1 MLSQSRFLKAC
12 RREPVDTTPVW
23 FMRQAGRY
31 MPEYRAI
38 RGKMSM
44 LEAIRNPEVSREIT
58 LQPLNAFPL
67 DAAIIFADILTPLIG
82 MGIKL
87 DFVKGEGPQIENPL
101 RSTREVDLLGVPAAA
116 EALPFALE
124 AIRLTAA
131 ELTPRNIPLIGFCG
145 APFTLASYTIEGGGS
160 RNYERTKGMM
170 YTEPAAW
177 KRLMDKLVTVL
188 SDLLARQ
195 VEAGTSAL
203 QIFDSWAGA
212 LSPYDF
218 ARYVAPYTRQ
228 LIENAK
234 KSGVPVIY
242 FSTGTGAMLDQIAAL
257 DSDVVSVDWRIRLD
271 TAWQAI
277 GPDRAIQ
284 GNLDPLLLFAPW
296 REVQAQADEILKQ
309 AAGRPGHIF
318 NLGHGILPGTPLD
331 TVRRLAEYVHEKTAR
346 LGEVNL

>member
-1 MLSQSRFLKAC
+1 MLSESRFLKAC
-12 RREPVDTTPVW
+12 RREPVDATPVW

-31 MPEYRAI
+31 MPEYREI

-44 LEAIRNPEVSREIT
+44 LEAIRNPEVSRDVT
-58 LQPLNAFPL
+58 LQPINAFQL

-82 MGIKL
+82 MGIDL
-87 DFVKGEGPQIENPL
+87 DFIKGEGPHIENPL
-101 RSTREVDLLGVPAAA
+101 RATRDIDMLGVPAAA
-116 EALPFALE
+116 EAMPFALE

-131 ELTPRNIPLIGFCG
+131 ELTPRGIPLIGFCG
-145 APFTLASYTIEGGGS
+145 APFTLASYAIEGGGS
-160 RNYERTKGMM
+160 RNYERTKGLM
-170 YTEPAAW
+170 YAEPAAW

-195 VEAGTSAL
+195 VEAGAAAL

-218 ARYVAPYTRQ
+218 ERYVAPYTRQ
-228 LIENAK
+228 LVENAR

-242 FSTGTGAMLDQIAAL
+242 FSTGTSAMLDQVAAL
-257 DSDVVSVDWRIRLD
+257 GSDVVSVDWRVRLD
-271 TAWQAI
+271 RAWQTL

-296 REVQAQADEILKQ
+296 REVAAQADEILAQ
-309 AAGRPGHIF
+309 AGGRPGHIF
-318 NLGHGILPGTPLD
+318 NLGHGILPGTPVE
-331 TVRRLAEYVHEKTAR
+331 TVARLAEYVHEKTAR
-346 LGEVNL
+346 LEQVNL